1 MATRKIKDAKD
12 LNTGELVYLRGHAKA
27 TFMSDGRT
35 VEDAIHQIGTGG
47 GGGGITAETDP
58 IFSASPA
65 ASITEEKKTEW
76 DNKMDKVTL
85 ATVAT
90 SGNYNDLSN
99 KPTIPSAVTESTVS
113 GWGFTK
119 NTGTYSKPS
128 GGIPKSDLASA
139 VQTSLDKAET
149 ALQSYTEQYK
159 GTVTKVKING
169 STKSPDSN
177 GLVDLG
183 TIEGGGGSSS
193 GAYPIVEIDL
203 AEINELSPNTYYRFL
218 AGWNPLE
225 SAEFV
230 LLPPSDTSIV
240 NEYVFEYYNETGG
253 IGGGSVMPF
262 VFPEEIMWEGGN
274 APSFSK
280 DYTIVSIVNNLGVF
294 AEF

>member
-1 MATRKIKDAKD
+1 M
-12 LNTGELVYLRGHAKA
+12 
-27 TFMSDGRT
+27 
-35 VEDAIHQIGTGG
+35 
-47 GGGGITAETDP
+47 
-58 IFSASPA
+58 
-65 ASITEEKKTEW
+65 
-76 DNKMDKVTL
+76 
-85 ATVAT
+85 
-90 SGNYNDLSN
+90 
-99 KPTIPSAVTESTVS
+99 
-113 GWGFTK
+113 
-119 NTGTYSKPS
+119 
-128 GGIPKSDLASA
+128 
-139 VQTSLDKAET
+139 QTSLDKAET

-193 GAYPIVEIDL
+193 GAYPIVEVDL

-240 NEYVFEYYNETGG
+240 NEYVFECHNETGG

-294 AEF
+294 AEI